1 MLSAFS
7 FGVVSQCCII
17 FFVPDGYG
25 LELWSFNPIVSIY
38 HSASHSASVNLR
50 KMVGLLSERPI
61 FKTEIEG
68 VTELKMNS
76 RFGFFIINKKGS
88 LEYS

>member
-1 MLSAFS
+1 MPFRGTKLYIALKPLNTK
-7 FGVVSQCCII
+7 VSMC
-17 FFVPDGYG
+17 
-25 LELWSFNPIVSIY
+25 

-68 VTELKMNS
+68 VTELKVNES
-76 RFGFFIINKKGS
+76 PPFFSINKRGGHS
-88 LEYS
+88 FGETLVTNCQSMS